1 MNIKRRLRNTRSV
14 SIYRYCNMA
23 KAKKKENY
31 QVYIKQIE
39 ALAKIA
45 NLITSGLYLEEL
57 LRLVVQVTAEVM
69 NSKISSLM
77 LLDAENKELV
87 IRATQSV
94 SEAYNKK
101 PNIKLGEGIA
111 GEVAETNK
119 PMCVLDVR
127 KDERYINQDIARK
140 EGLCSLA
147 SVPLAVKGRVI
158 GVLNCYT
165 SKKHKFTK
173 PELDVLTALANQAA
187 VAIENAEL
195 DLRARSAEEAL
206 TTRKVIERAKDI
218 LSQEANILP
227 SEAYRLIQKQS
238 MDSRKSMREISEAI
252 ILAKEIKGK
261 QIRQP

>member
-1 MNIKRRLRNTRSV
+1 ML
-14 SIYRYCNMA
+14 
-23 KAKKKENY
+23 KKKETY
-31 QVYIKQIE
+31 QLYLKQIE
-39 ALAKIA
+39 ALAKVA

-57 LRLVVQVTAEVM
+57 LRLIVRVTAEVM

-77 LLDAENKELV
+77 LLDPDKKELV
-87 IRATQSV
+87 VCATQSI

-111 GEVAETNK
+111 GIVAKENR
-119 PMCVLDVR
+119 PIVVLDVK
-127 KDERYINQDIARK
+127 KDERYLNQDIAKK
-140 EGLCSLA
+140 ESLCSLA

-158 GVLNCYT
+158 GVLNSYT
-165 SKKHKFTK
+165 SKRHNFSK

-195 DLRARSAEEAL
+195 DLKVRSAEEAL
-206 TTRKVIERAKDI
+206 QTRKLIERAKDI

-238 MDSRKSMREISEAI
+238 MDKRKSMREIAEAI
-252 ILAKEIKGK
+252 VLAKEIKSKG
-261 QIRQP
+261 

>member
-1 MNIKRRLRNTRSV
+1 
-14 SIYRYCNMA
+14 MA
-23 KAKKKENY
+23 KRKNKKSY
-31 QVYIKQIE
+31 QIYLRQIE
-39 ALAKIA
+39 AISKVA

-57 LRLVVQVTAEVM
+57 LRLIVQVTAEVM

-77 LLDAENKELV
+77 LLDPESKELV
-87 IRATQSV
+87 IKATQSV
-94 SEAYNKK
+94 SESYNKK
-101 PNIKLGEGIA
+101 PNLKLGEGIA
-111 GEVAETNK
+111 GLVAKDNK
-119 PMCVLDVR
+119 PICVLDIR
-127 KDERYINQDIARK
+127 EDMRYLNREIAKK
-140 EGLCSLA
+140 ENLCSLA
-147 SVPLAVKGRVI
+147 SVPLAVRARVI

-206 TTRKVIERAKDI
+206 TTRKLIERAKEI

-238 MDSRKSMREISEAI
+238 MDSRKSMREIAEAI
-252 ILAKEIKGK
+252 ILAKDIKLK
-261 QIRQP
+261 NKT